1 MPKKITPENRT
12 FKINPNTARQIC
24 DAHILSDRVQVQLF
38 EGTCGFG
45 RNLGDPITMGRALK
59 LMKRI
64 YTFPRPQK
72 ICLDANDCSF
82 FAKLIY
88 AYPAPFSDQAVAQL
102 RLGTHFGE
110 ISPSCDIRCNYPLDE
125 CINKIRLGEC
135 RDEFI
140 RQTVGVTL
148 FPELYATKNQK
159 QR

>member
-1 MPKKITPENRT
+1 MPKKTIPENRT
-12 FKINPNTARQIC
+12 FKINPNTALQIR
-24 DAHILSDRVQVQLF
+24 DAHILSDLVQVQLY

-45 RNLGDPITMGRALK
+45 RNLGKPITMEHALK

-64 YTFPRPQK
+64 YTVPRPQK
-72 ICLDANDCSF
+72 ICLDANDCPF

-88 AYPAPFSDQAVAQL
+88 AYPAYFSDQAVAQL

-110 ISPSCDIRCNYPLDE
+110 ISTSCGIRSNYPLDE
-125 CINKIRLGEC
+125 CINKIRFGEC

-140 RQTVGVTL
+140 RQTVGATL
-148 FPELYATKNQK
+148 FPKLYATENQK

>member
-1 MPKKITPENRT
+1 MPQKTDPENHT
-12 FKINPNTARQIC
+12 FKTNPNTAQQIR

-45 RNLGDPITMGRALK
+45 RDLGDPITMGLALK

-64 YTFPRPQK
+64 YTVPRPNK

-88 AYPAPFSDQAVAQL
+88 SYPAPFSDQAVAQL
-102 RLGTHFGE
+102 RLGTHFGY
-110 ISPSCDIRCNYPLDE
+110 ISPSCNIHSNYPLDE

-148 FPELYATKNQK
+148 FPKLYATKKQK

>member
-1 MPKKITPENRT
+1 MSKKIIPEKRT
-12 FKINPNTARQIC
+12 FKINSNTAQQIR
-24 DAHILSDRVQVQLF
+24 DAHILSDRVQVQLY

-45 RNLGDPITMGRALK
+45 RDLGEPITMGRALK

-64 YTFPRPQK
+64 YTVPRPKK
-72 ICLDANDCSF
+72 ICLDTNDCPF
-82 FAKLIY
+82 FAKMIY
-88 AYPAPFSDQAVAQL
+88 EYPAPFSDKAVAQL
-102 RLGTHFGE
+102 RLGTHFGY
-110 ISPSCDIRCNYPLDE
+110 ISPSCDIRSNYPLDE

-148 FPELYATKNQK
+148 FPEHYAKDK

>member
-1 MPKKITPENRT
+1 MPKKIIPEKRT
-12 FKINPNTARQIC
+12 FKINSNTAQQIR
-24 DAHILSDRVQVQLF
+24 DAHILSDRVQVQLY

-45 RNLGDPITMGRALK
+45 RDLGEPITMGCALK

-64 YTFPRPQK
+64 YTIPRPKK

-82 FAKLIY
+82 FAKMIY
-88 AYPAPFSDQAVAQL
+88 GYPAPFSDKAVAQL
-102 RLGTHFGE
+102 RLGTHFGY
-110 ISPSCDIRCNYPLDE
+110 ISPSCDIRSNYPLDE
-125 CINKIRLGEC
+125 CITKIRLGEC

-148 FPELYATKNQK
+148 FPEHYATKK